1 MLNNKELLQSV
12 LRHYTTDTFDPDRA
26 VERFRERTGQEM
38 AGKRHRGA
46 WRWALVV
53 ASVAVVVV
61 GLALRQQAEDRWEMI
76 VAPVAELPDGTIV
89 QLREG
94 ASLAYQPRCFA
105 RERTVRLSGTG
116 YFDVVHNPDA
126 PFDVHTEE
134 AFVRVLG
141 TRFIFDAEHEE
152 VFVIE
157 GRVQFARTSSSD
169 GLVLAPGDHAMLP
182 DGTEEPVLTDST
194 QPNPAAW
201 ATGRLAYESV
211 PLGTVLEE
219 LTALYGQ
226 QLSVVP
232 ETAIGKQ
239 LTGDFMVDDGL
250 DFIVAAIEAAMDVQ
264 IVKSGE

>member
-1 MLNNKELLQSV
+1 MWNKHNIQFI
-12 LRHYTTDTFDPDRA
+12 LRHYRPKVFSPDQA
-26 VERFRERTGQEM
+26 LERFWGREGSGTVEKRTPVI
-38 AGKRHRGA
+38 
-46 WRWALVV
+46 WWWALVTMF
-53 ASVAVVVV
+53 VVTITI
-61 GLALRQQAEDRWEMI
+61 GTTLHQRSMGRWEM
-76 VAPVAELPDGTIV
+76 VTAPVVELPDGSV
-89 QLREG
+89 VRLRDG
-94 ASLAYQPRCFA
+94 AVLAYQPRCFA